1 VVCCNNFVFVV
12 FNPQPEPETA
22 TGLTQ
27 DASSAPSGVVVE
39 RRRRRRRYRR
49 RQTPTAQLVARLTEL
64 TSRLQSSAEAAQP
77 PAFSKSTVD
86 AEVQCDLVEAPP
98 LKQRRRQVNVVAGIQ
113 QTVATTPVAAP
124 TPTVAAPPTTSPT
137 TITQPPTTGPQ
148 DFAFSQHAANLIY
161 QELHPV
167 TLDVPQTTWILPG
180 TVTGSPVYEHLPP
193 MVPPP
198 SPIDLQPS
206 TSGVSVKVS
215 PTSHVEAPDDITTS
229 DDDWD
234 PYSNSDSSQDEDF
247 PEIQPMAADVFLR
260 TLQHGHKDP

>member
-1 VVCCNNFVFVV
+1 V
-12 FNPQPEPETA
+12 FNPQPDSEAA
-22 TGLTQ
+22 TGLAQ
-27 DASSAPSGVVVE
+27 DASGVPSGVVVE

-64 TSRLQSSAEAAQP
+64 TNRLQSSAEAAQP

-113 QTVATTPVAAP
+113 QPVATTAVAAP
-124 TPTVAAPPTTSPT
+124 TPTVAAPPTTTPT
-137 TITQPPTTGPQ
+137 TVPVTQPPTTGQ
-148 DFAFSQHAANLIY
+148 HDFSFTQHAANLIY

-167 TLDVPQTTWILPG
+167 AIDVPLDVPQTTWMLPG
-180 TVTGSPVYEHLPP
+180 SVIGSPVYVHLPP

-198 SPIDLQPS
+198 TPTDLQPS
-206 TSGVSVKVS
+206 TSGVSVTVS
-215 PTSHVEAPDDITTS
+215 PTNHVEAPDDITTS

-234 PYSNSDSSQDEDF
+234 PYSDSDSEDL
-247 PEIQPMAADVFLR
+247 PEIQPMAADLYWR
-260 TLQHGHKDP
+260 TWTP